1 MSVRFLQAGGHR
13 LEYAWWG
20 PPPSQ
25 QPTLVFLHEGL
36 GCVDHWR
43 GFPGQLT
50 EATGLAAF
58 AYSRLG
64 YGRSDPVRPPRPLSY
79 MHDEAL
85 LLPQVLRAVGIERAI
100 LVGHSDGAS
109 IAIIYAGSNP
119 APGLLALILEAP
131 HVFTEEAGLASIE
144 KARQAFLT
152 TDLPQKLAK
161 YHGKNVE
168 GAFWGWNRAW
178 LHPGFRSWNLEAYLP
193 RIQVP
198 TLVIQG
204 EDDEFGTIKQVDAV
218 QRQLGGKVE
227 VVLLPGCGHSP
238 HRDRPKEVLAAM
250 RRFVTQRAP
259 E

>member
-1 MSVRFLQAGGHR
+1 
-13 LEYAWWG
+13 
-20 PPPSQ
+20 
-25 QPTLVFLHEGL
+25 
-36 GCVDHWR
+36 
-43 GFPGQLT
+43 
-50 EATGLAAF
+50 
-58 AYSRLG
+58 
-64 YGRSDPVRPPRPLSY
+64 
-79 MHDEAL
+79 MHHEAL
-85 LLPQVLRAVGIERAI
+85 LLPEVLGAVGIERAV

-119 APGLLALILEAP
+119 APGLLGLVLEAP
-131 HVFTEEAGLASIE
+131 HVFAEEAGLKSIE

-152 TDLPQKLAK
+152 TDLPHKLAK

-178 LHPGFRSWNLEAYLP
+178 LDPGFRSWNLEAYLP

-204 EDDEFGTIKQVDAV
+204 EDDEFGTLKQVEAV
-218 QRQLGGKVE
+218 QRQLGGGVE

-250 RRFVTQRAP
+250 RRFVTTRLQ